1 VVIVNAQPTDHDHIA
16 DVVVRGPI
24 GEVLPVIVAPLNGR

>member
-1 VVIVNAQPTDHDHIA
+1 VVIVNGQPTEYDTLA

-24 GEVLPVIVAPLNGR
+24 GEVLPVIVSAS